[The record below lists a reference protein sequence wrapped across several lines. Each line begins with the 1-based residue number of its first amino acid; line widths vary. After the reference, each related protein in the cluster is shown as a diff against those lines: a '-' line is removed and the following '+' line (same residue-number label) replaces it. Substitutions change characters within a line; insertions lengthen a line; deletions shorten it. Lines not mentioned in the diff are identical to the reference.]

1 MGQDT
6 AFTQNLT
13 LNLRG
18 RLFSL
23 HEPKVMGVLNIT
35 PDSFYQGS
43 RVADEQALLQKAGQ
57 IIKEGAAILDV
68 GGYSSRPGADDIA
81 EEEELSRVIPAINIL
96 LKTFPDLIVSV
107 DTFRSKVAE
116 EAISHGALIVNDI
129 SGGQLDKN
137 MFSVVAKHKTP
148 YILMHMRGTPQNM
161 KDLTNYNNLVPDIA
175 LYFSEKITELK
186 SLGLSDIIIDPGF
199 GFAKTVEQNFCL
211 LKQLDYFRSLGFP
224 VLAGLSR
231 KSLIWK
237 TLNITAAEALNG
249 TTALHMLALMKGANL
264 LRVHDV
270 KEAAETVK
278 LYLQV
283 LRV

>member
-1 MGQDT
+1 
-6 AFTQNLT
+6 
-13 LNLRG
+13 
-18 RLFSL
+18 
-23 HEPKVMGVLNIT
+23 MGVLNIT